1 MQRISVYAVIGGFV
15 LAGAVAMGNTVMGDP
30 ALATNNTVARQAQYR
45 RALADCMKKRMG
57 ASRTI
62 SYNDAAQVCKDQ
74 MKPERDALE
83 ANNEAR
89 PANAH

>member
-1 MQRISVYAVIGGFV
+1 
-15 LAGAVAMGNTVMGDP
+15 
-30 ALATNNTVARQAQYR
+30 
-45 RALADCMKKRMG
+45 MKKRMG

-74 MKPERDALE
+74 MKPQRDALE